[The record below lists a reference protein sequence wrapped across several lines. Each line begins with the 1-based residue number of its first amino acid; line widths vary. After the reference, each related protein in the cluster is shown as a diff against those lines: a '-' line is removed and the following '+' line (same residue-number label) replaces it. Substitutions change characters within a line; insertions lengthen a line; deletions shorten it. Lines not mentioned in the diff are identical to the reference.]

1 MRTLPA
7 ILFVHAL
14 VLGTFIWFAG
24 PACADSNTDYRA
36 GSDFAKQ
43 VQGGGLD
50 ALKNFNGEQNLPG
63 YTKNP
68 EQKKYYGGV
77 TASG

>member
-43 VQGGGLD
+43 VQGAVLM
-50 ALKNFNGEQNLPG
+50 P
-63 YTKNP
+63 
-68 EQKKYYGGV
+68 
-77 TASG
+77 